1 MLQMYK
7 HFDYTLFQLSPYP
20 IFGNCQMLLQIFSFL
35 YTAYFIAK
43 IELTYRAANRVIC
56 LSSVLYHKHTRLSA
70 GSKNY
75 DKELYRSLTPTE
87 TDRIVL
93 TTSRR
98 NRKQFECCKASSAP
112 LTYSILLNLSHSP

>member
-20 IFGNCQMLLQIFSFL
+20 TFGNCQMLLEIFLYL

-43 IELTYRAANRVIC
+43 IELTYRAANWVIC
-56 LSSVLYHKHTRLSA
+56 LSSVLYHKHTRLSI

-75 DKELYRSLTPTE
+75 DKILYRSTPTE
-87 TDRIVL
+87 TERIAL

-98 NRKQFECCKASSAP
+98 KGKQFEFYSAP
-112 LTYSILLNLSHSP
+112 STSLTYSIFLKLSNST